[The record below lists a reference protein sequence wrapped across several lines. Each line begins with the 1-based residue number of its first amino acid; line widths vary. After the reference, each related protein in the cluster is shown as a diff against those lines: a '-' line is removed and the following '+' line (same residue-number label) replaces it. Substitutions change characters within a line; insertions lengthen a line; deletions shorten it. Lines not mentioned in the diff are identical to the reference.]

1 MFKWRS
7 SLQAYNYCEVCKK
20 GIAYEKQK
28 RMKAKEKQHCKI
40 KGWKLITS
48 FSTFAIPGNYSLM
61 WFSSTFGGF
70 DKAELFVRNV
80 RPKFRPLGRKAKF
93 GARLLVFHLCS
104 LFPIDL
110 DVVFT
115 VGNFF
120 LYQARWG
127 GKRNGKQILAMT
139 FIVFTHKHTSGSK
152 RA

>member
-1 MFKWRS
+1 M
-7 SLQAYNYCEVCKK
+7 
-20 GIAYEKQK
+20 
-28 RMKAKEKQHCKI
+28 
-40 KGWKLITS
+40 ITT
-48 FSTFAIPGNYSLM
+48 FPTFAIPGNYCVM

-93 GARLLVFHLCS
+93 GASLLVFHLCS

-120 LYQARWG
+120 LYQAR
-127 GKRNGKQILAMT
+127 
-139 FIVFTHKHTSGSK
+139 
-152 RA
+152 